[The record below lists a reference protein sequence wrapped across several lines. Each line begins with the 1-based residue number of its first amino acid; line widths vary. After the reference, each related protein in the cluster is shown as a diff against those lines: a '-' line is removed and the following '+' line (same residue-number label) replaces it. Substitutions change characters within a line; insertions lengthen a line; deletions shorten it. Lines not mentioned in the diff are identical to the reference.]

1 MDARA
6 IGVFDSGMGGLTTVR
21 ELIRRL
27 PGEDVVYFGDT
38 GRVPY
43 GGRSPET
50 ILKYARQDVN
60 FLRTFDLKAIVI
72 ACGTVSNV
80 ALETL
85 REENAPIP
93 VIGVVEPA
101 AQAAAKATRNGK
113 IGIIGTKTSISSGGY
128 ERALGK
134 IMPQAEVTALACPLF
149 VPAVENGRYRAEDPL
164 VELLVREYLTPI
176 RQAGVDTLILGCTH
190 YPLLSEAI
198 GAFMGPEVTLINS
211 GGACVD
217 SVERLLEER
226 DMKSPKAEGGARRY
240 FASDSA
246 EGFSALASIFLGE
259 NVTNQAEKIEIEN
272 Y

>member
-1 MDARA
+1 MDTRA

-43 GGRSPET
+43 GSRSPET

-72 ACGTVSNV
+72 ACGTVSTI
-80 ALETL
+80 ALEDL
-85 REENAPIP
+85 ARENAPLP
-93 VIGVVEPA
+93 VIGVVNPA
-101 AQAAAKATRNGK
+101 AHAAVRATKNGK
-113 IGIIGTKTSISSGGY
+113 IGLIGTKATIASGSY
-128 ERALGK
+128 ERKLK
-134 IMPQAEVTALACPLF
+134 EILPEVQVTSLACPLF
-149 VPAVENGRYRAEDPL
+149 VPAVENGRFQATDPL
-164 VELLVREYLTPI
+164 VKLLVEEYLTPI
-176 RQAGVDTLILGCTH
+176 KVSGADTLVLGCTH

-198 GAFMGPEVTLINS
+198 GEFMGPDVTLISS

-217 SVERLLEER
+217 RVEQLLVERDL
-226 DMKSPKAEGGARRY
+226 KNPQTQGGQRRY

-246 EGFSALASIFLGE
+246 ADFCSLASIFLGE
-259 NVTNQAEKIEIEN
+259 NVNGKAEKIEIDHF
-272 Y
+272 